1 MMLWIFRLL
10 KDLWEMRLNYW
21 SLFLNKVE
29 TLLKALELFS
39 YWLHLILV
47 TILQSFSS
55 FSWFH
60 SITGVCSGRMLLRSL
75 LASVRK
81 RILSSD
87 LIAALSAVYLDILMS
102 EINWADV
109 GISNRNESVFISFL
123 PLTVSTHGT
132 TKYHLML
139 FMRPTYCASVRHNI
153 IPGVSFTMICISIH
167 LVLALKH
174 YSLILLKWSQHNSWW
189 LH

>member
-1 MMLWIFRLL
+1 
-10 KDLWEMRLNYW
+10 MRLNYW
-21 SLFLNKVE
+21 SFLLNKVE

-39 YWLHLILV
+39 NWLHLILV

-55 FSWFH
+55 FSRFYC
-60 SITGVCSGRMLLRSL
+60 ITGVCSGRMLLRSL
-75 LASVRK
+75 SASVRK

-153 IPGVSFTMICISIH
+153 IPGVSFTMICISIN